1 MYEEIMR
8 LKAYAATCRASIIN
22 EDAMTAL
29 ELAGC
34 TAKKVNEVISL
45 VNEMLT
51 MIEQL
56 HEAYYDPDA
65 ETLAI

>member
-8 LKAYAATCRASIIN
+8 LKAYALTCRASIIN

-34 TAKKVNEVISL
+34 TAKKVNEVVDLFNQMLDLIDKISA
-45 VNEMLT
+45 
-51 MIEQL
+51 
-56 HEAYYDPDA
+56 HYDADT
-65 ETLAI
+65 ETLSI

>member
-8 LKAYAATCRASIIN
+8 LKAYALTCRASIIN

-34 TAKKVNEVISL
+34 TAKKVNEVVDL
-45 VNEMLT
+45 VNQMLDL
-51 MIEQL
+51 IDKISA
-56 HEAYYDPDA
+56 HYDADT
-65 ETLAI
+65 ETLSI